1 MTFDEARAAYP
12 AWSFGVYAL
21 DPGAGLT
28 LEILTGDGQ
37 TFSFEAETLAAA
49 LLLAFPPAPEEPEPE
64 PNDVFD

>member
-37 TFSFEAETLAAA
+37 TFSFEAATLDAAMLA
-49 LLLAFPPAPEEPEPE
+49 AFPPAPEEPEPE
-64 PNDVFD
+64 SNDVFG